1 MQDDHPLAY
10 LSKSLGPK
18 YQGLST
24 YEKEYMTIL
33 LIVQSWHSYLQFQEF
48 VILTDQKSLTQLS
61 DQRLHTTWQQEV
73 FSKLMGL
80 QYRIVYRKG
89 TKNRATDA
97 LSRHP
102 TPPAICA
109 AVSTL
114 IPSWIS
120 SVIATYD
127 SDPFARDLI
136 AKLTLNAEV
145 VPYYSLNSGVLRY
158 RNRIWV
164 GNEAK
169 LQHHIMTEFHNSA

>member
-1 MQDDHPLAY
+1 
-10 LSKSLGPK
+10 
-18 YQGLST
+18 
-24 YEKEYMTIL
+24 
-33 LIVQSWHSYLQFQEF
+33 

-109 AVSTL
+109 VVSTL

-169 LQHHIMTEFHNSA
+169 LHHHIMTKFHNSA